1 MSTGFKSRYLLDRER
16 DCLGEGAQ
24 LKTVVDV
31 SQHFG
36 ISRQEVC
43 DLART
48 VSHRGVRLG
57 RRPRTAAA
65 FEYPLDPVDRL
76 SDVIVIEYQVRV
88 VDEWGQL
95 HLESVAV
102 GSNRVLQ
109 FQQVLNVSSKHG
121 DKKLPY
127 M

>member
-1 MSTGFKSRYLLDRER
+1 MYLLHRER

-31 SQHFG
+31 GQHFG

-48 VSHRGVRLG
+48 VRVVSHSGVRLG
-57 RRPRTAAA
+57 RSPRIAAA
-65 FEYPLDPVDRL
+65 FEYALDPVDRL

-88 VDEWGQL
+88 VDEWSQL
-95 HLESVAV
+95 HLKSVAV
-102 GSNRVLQ
+102 SSNSVLQ
-109 FQQVLNVSSKHG
+109 F
-121 DKKLPY
+121 
-127 M
+127 